1 MIRVLIGKPGLD
13 GHDKGAKTVAV
24 ALKNAGMEVIYTG
37 RRQSVDQIINAA
49 IQEGV
54 DIIGLSILS
63 GVHMEIT
70 EELMTKTKEKGIAE
84 IPVVVGGVIPKKDIQ
99 VLKRMGVKE
108 VFPIGSTFEEI
119 IQGIKKLVAASSSL
133 PEGRG
138 RN

>member
-63 GVHMEIT
+63 GVHLEIT
-70 EELMTKTKEKGIAE
+70 EELMAKMKKKEFEG
-84 IPVVVGGVIPKKDIQ
+84 IPVVVGGVIPKKDIPL
-99 VLKRMGVKE
+99 LKAMGVRE
-108 VFPIGSTFEEI
+108 VFPVGSSFDEI
-119 IQGIKKLVAASSSL
+119 VKRVKEIVDKG
-133 PEGRG
+133 
-138 RN
+138 

>member
-63 GVHMEIT
+63 GVHLEIT
-70 EELMTKTKEKGIAE
+70 EGLMVRMKEIGAE
-84 IPVVVGGVIPKKDIQ
+84 GIPVVVGGVIPKKDIPL
-99 VLKRMGVKE
+99 LKAMGVRE
-108 VFPIGSTFEEI
+108 VFPVGSTFDEI
-119 IQGIKKLVAASSSL
+119 VKTIKEIADK
-133 PEGRG
+133 G
-138 RN
+138 

>member
-13 GHDKGAKTVAV
+13 GHDKGAKTVAM

-37 RRQSVDQIINAA
+37 RRQSVDQILNAA

-63 GVHMEIT
+63 GVHIEVT
-70 EELMTKTKEKGIAE
+70 EELITKMKEKGIEE
-84 IPVVVGGVIPKKDIQ
+84 IPIVVGGVIPKKDTLS
-99 VLKRMGVKE
+99 LKKMGVKE

-119 IQGIKKLVAASSSL
+119 VKGIEKIVK
-133 PEGRG
+133 
-138 RN
+138 

>member
-1 MIRVLIGKPGLD
+1 MIRVLIAKPGLD

-63 GVHMEIT
+63 GVHLEIT
-70 EELMTKTKEKGIAE
+70 EGLMAKMKETGAE
-84 IPVVVGGVIPKKDIQ
+84 GIPVVVGGVIPKKDIPL
-99 VLKRMGVKE
+99 LKAMGVRE
-108 VFPIGSTFEEI
+108 VFPVGSTFDEI
-119 IQGIKKLVAASSSL
+119 VKVVKEIVKK
-133 PEGRG
+133 
-138 RN
+138 